1 MSTTRLNFPEQQT
14 PASTRG
20 VPERTQTLRLGTFA
34 DGQRSA
40 LVRVI
45 YSPEV
50 GSFGRVE
57 RK

>member
-1 MSTTRLNFPEQQT
+1 MSTTRLNFPDQQT
-14 PASTRG
+14 PASKRG
-20 VPERTQTLRLGTFA
+20 MPQRTQTLRLGAFA

-40 LVRVI
+40 LVRMT
-45 YSPEV
+45 YSPEI

>member
-1 MSTTRLNFPEQQT
+1 MSTTTLNFPEQHM

-20 VPERTQTLRLGTFA
+20 APQRTQTLRLGTFA

-40 LVRVI
+40 LVRVT

>member
-14 PASTRG
+14 PASKRG
-20 VPERTQTLRLGTFA
+20 VPEQTQTLRLGTFA
-34 DGQRSA
+34 DGQRIA
-40 LVRVI
+40 LVRVT
-45 YSPEV
+45 YSPKI

>member
-14 PASTRG
+14 PASKRG
-20 VPERTQTLRLGTFA
+20 VLERTQTLRLGTFA
-34 DGQRSA
+34 DGQRIA
-40 LVRVI
+40 LVRVT

>member
-1 MSTTRLNFPEQQT
+1 MSTTGLNFPEQQT
-14 PASTRG
+14 PASKRG
-20 VPERTQTLRLGTFA
+20 MPERTQTLRLGTFA
-34 DGQRSA
+34 DGQRRA

>member
-1 MSTTRLNFPEQQT
+1 MSSIRLNFPKHET

-20 VPERTQTLRLGTFA
+20 VSERTQTLRLGTFA

-40 LVRVI
+40 LVRVT
-45 YSPEV
+45 YSPDV